1 MMTII
6 NSIKISLL
14 ITLGVFSMSTQSNAA
29 LPGPEFLLAMSQ
41 SVAKVHV
48 EDKNGQLGIG
58 SGVVVATNHVATNCH
73 VIAHARGIAV
83 NKLGNSYAPIA
94 MKANWHQDL
103 CILIFDN
110 LPLKPFP
117 LGNIDNIHYEQHIIS
132 LGFSGNS
139 PKPIESFGAVKALI
153 PFEKSQMIRTD
164 AGFRMGA
171 SGGAL
176 IDYNGNLLGLT
187 TFKSPGRQGFYYS
200 LPVDWV
206 KQLLLNPSLSETNQA
221 QEPFWN
227 APEENRPFFMQAVMP
242 LQNKEWQ
249 NLKSI
254 SQRWLEKEQQ
264 NAEAWYH
271 LGKAE
276 EGLSHFDAAKQ
287 ALNKTLVIAPAHS
300 SALFSLGQIAMIE
313 NNRAHAVDIGLQLEK
328 IDPDFA
334 EYYQSA
340 LGLVPTPSN

>member
-1 MMTII
+1 MPNISTIKMT
-6 NSIKISLL
+6 LL
-14 ITLGVFSMSTQSNAA
+14 IILGIFSMSPKINAA
-29 LPGPEFLLAMSQ
+29 LPKPEFLLAMSQ

-58 SGVVVATNHVATNCH
+58 SGVVVANNHVATNCH
-73 VIAHARGIAV
+73 VIANARGIAV

-117 LGNIDNIHYEQHIIS
+117 LGSIDNIHYEQHIIS

-153 PFEKSQMIRTD
+153 PFENSQMIRTD

-206 KQLLLNPSLSETNQA
+206 KQLLINPTLSETNQA

-227 APEENRPFFMQAVMP
+227 ASEENRPFFMQVVMP

-254 SQRWLEKEQQ
+254 SQHWVEKEQQ

-276 EGLSHFDAAKQ
+276 EGLNHFDAAKQ
-287 ALNKTLVIAPAHS
+287 ALNKTLAIAPAHS

-313 NNRAHAVDIGLQLEK
+313 NNRDHAVDIGLQLEK

-334 EYYQSA
+334 EYYQSV
-340 LGLVPTPSN
+340 LGLIPTQSN